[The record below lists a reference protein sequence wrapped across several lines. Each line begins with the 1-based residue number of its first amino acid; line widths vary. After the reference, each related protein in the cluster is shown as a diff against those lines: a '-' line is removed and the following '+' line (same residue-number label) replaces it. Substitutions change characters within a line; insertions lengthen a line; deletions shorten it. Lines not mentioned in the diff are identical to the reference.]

1 MEQLFNK
8 ETSIQTK
15 LNLLYK
21 LWFVCLIK
29 SRKYKSADFFHKFRI
44 FFENKLGKLYLKNN
58 ILDVEL
64 FVVIQVILIDPMVQ
78 QTTMKIPLLFF
89 INTKNIIKSW
99 NVENLLTIS
108 TNHGN
113 KNYYVDNILLVMFA
127 KYVKE
132 VFNENE
138 ILDIGSGNGNTLNII
153 KSLIKNKK
161 NLISSDPIHQ
171 HLLYPSKN
179 KKKKLNALEALEFYK
194 LFENFTIMSPLP
206 SDVNKNTG
214 IPLNIGGGF
223 EVIFIEELI
232 KQLKKFTILIIGEIG
247 AGDGISGGHNYL
259 FCNKN
264 IKTTILYIHEIEDKF
279 NHLDCRKTK
288 MIYLVKSN
296 Y

>member
-8 ETSIQTK
+8 TTSIQTK

-21 LWFVCLIK
+21 LWFFCLIK
-29 SRKYKSADFFHKFRI
+29 SKKYMSADYFHKFRI

-58 ILDVEL
+58 MRDVEL

-89 INTKNIIKSW
+89 TNIKNIIKSW
-99 NVENLLTIS
+99 NVENLLITP

-138 ILDIGSGNGNTLNII
+138 ILDIGSGTGSTLNII
-153 KSLIKNKK
+153 KTLIKNKK
-161 NLISSDPIHQ
+161 ILIPSDPIHQ
-171 HLLYPSKN
+171 HLLYPSTSN
-179 KKKKLNALEALEFYK
+179 KKNLNALEALKFYK
-194 LFENFTIMSPLP
+194 LFENFTIMSPP
-206 SDVNKNTG
+206 PTDVNKNTG
-214 IPLNIGGGF
+214 IPLRIGGGF

-247 AGDGISGGHNYL
+247 AGDGISGAHNYL
-259 FCNKN
+259 FYNKN